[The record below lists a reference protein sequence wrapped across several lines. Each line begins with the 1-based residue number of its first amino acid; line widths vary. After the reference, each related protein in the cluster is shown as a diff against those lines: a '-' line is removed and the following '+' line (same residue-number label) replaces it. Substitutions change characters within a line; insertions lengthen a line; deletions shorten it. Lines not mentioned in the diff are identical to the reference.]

1 MQEKLRITIVGVL
14 LGLELLVEL
23 GDDETTEGGIT
34 FLVGLWV
41 LELALEQRL
50 PISKAVW
57 VAKFLLGKGLYL
69 LEEYRSALGIFAIS
83 LERHQ
88 TEKCVSI

>member
-1 MQEKLRITIVGVL
+1 MQEKLRITIVGLL

-88 TEKCVSI
+88 T

>member
-1 MQEKLRITIVGVL
+1 MQEKLRITIVGLL

-50 PISKAVW
+50 PISKAV
-57 VAKFLLGKGLYL
+57 G
-69 LEEYRSALGIFAIS
+69 S
-83 LERHQ
+83 LSS
-88 TEKCVSI
+88 C

>member
-1 MQEKLRITIVGVL
+1 M
-14 LGLELLVEL
+14 LGFELLMEL

-57 VAKFLLGKGLYL
+57 IAKFLFGLGLYL
-69 LEEYRSALGIFAIS
+69 LEE
-83 LERHQ
+83 
-88 TEKCVSI
+88 

>member
-1 MQEKLRITIVGVL
+1 MQEKLRITIVGLL

-83 LERHQ
+83 LERH
-88 TEKCVSI
+88 